1 MSQFPQFS
9 IRSDDGGARPSV
21 QALIFELEQS
31 MRSRGGNYMG
41 ITSMNL
47 GIIRTL
53 LNHINRLEDRIDE
66 LDGRLSADARL
77 IGPLEAPEFPRE

>member
-1 MSQFPQFS
+1 
-9 IRSDDGGARPSV
+9 
-21 QALIFELEQS
+21 
-31 MRSRGGNYMG
+31 MG

-66 LDGRLSADARL
+66 LDGRLSADARP
-77 IGPLEAPEFPRE
+77 IGLRAPEASSASEFSRD